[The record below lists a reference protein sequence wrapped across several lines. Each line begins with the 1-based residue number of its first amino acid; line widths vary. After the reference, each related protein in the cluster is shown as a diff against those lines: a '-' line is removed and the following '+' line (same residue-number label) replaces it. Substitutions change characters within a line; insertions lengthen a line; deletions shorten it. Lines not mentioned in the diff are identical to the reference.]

1 MRIVVLL
8 GGWSVER
15 EVSFSSGEAVC
26 KALLELGHEVIS
38 IDPNPD
44 LRLFIA
50 QIDDAKPDVI
60 FNALHGRY
68 GEDGRIPAILDVL
81 KIPYTHSGVLSSS
94 VAMDKVVSRKIFQG
108 LGIDV
113 AKGGVFTPT
122 QIKQGHV
129 MTPPYV
135 IKPICDGSSIG
146 VAIIQTDEDLEKWS
160 HNDIFGKEYLIEDYI
175 PGHEVQVAIIN
186 GKSLGVIELVPHTG
200 FYDYETKYTQG
211 LCTHLM
217 PAPLPQNIEEY
228 LLSETEKVFQS
239 LNCRGIA
246 RADWRYDDKTSR
258 IVLLEINT
266 HPGFT
271 PLSLVPEIAAYK
283 NISFNQIVQ
292 MLIEMADYDH

>member
-15 EVSFSSGEAVC
+15 EVSLSSGESVS
-26 KALLELGHEVIS
+26 KALWELGHEVIV

-44 LRLFIA
+44 LRLFIK
-50 QIDDAKPDVI
+50 QIDDAKPDVV

-68 GEDGRIPAILDVL
+68 GEDGRIPAILDLL

-94 VAMDKVVSRKIFQG
+94 VAMDKVVARKIFQG

-113 AKGGVFTPT
+113 AKGDVFTPV
-122 QIKQGHV
+122 QIKAGHV

-146 VAIIQTDEDLEKWS
+146 VSIIYTDEDLQKWS
-160 HNDIFGKEYLIEDYI
+160 HSNVFGEKYLIEDYI
-175 PGHEVQVAIIN
+175 PGHEVQVAVLN
-186 GKSLGVIELVPHTG
+186 GKSLGVIELVPHMG

-217 PAPLPQNIEEY
+217 PAPVSKDVEEY
-228 LLSETEKVFQS
+228 LLTQTEKVFHA

-271 PLSLVPEIAAYK
+271 ALSLVPEIAAYK

-292 MLIEMADYDH
+292 MLIEMADYDN